1 MDSPLE
7 LRQEHGDDLTPE
19 DLIDPQLFLEWQRS
33 LDHPDRATGAA
44 QSFTAELTGT
54 TGERG
59 MYRVIPIVSG
69 GTINWL
75 DAAGYILARSPK
87 GDAPFHGRRVYRDD
101 FELHTDTKVPPLLS
115 MSPKRALSRVG
126 ADDRV
131 LARSRRDRRM
141 TFRSM
146 HAVGRVCES
155 EPWRDCGKP
164 G

>member
-87 GDAPFHGRRVYRDD
+87 G
-101 FELHTDTKVPPLLS
+101 ELHSMVAACTGTILS
-115 MSPKRALSRVG
+115 SIRIQKCHRYFPCRRSAPCL
-126 ADDRV
+126 A
-131 LARSRRDRRM
+131 LARRI
-141 TFRSM
+141 
-146 HAVGRVCES
+146 ACWYVVV
-155 EPWRDCGKP
+155 
-164 G
+164 